1 MQRIT
6 IEIDDEGRASVTA
19 EMDGAEPQMMDFE
32 TAAEALEAVEDMLAP
47 EPVEMEPEM
56 AADMGAEMT
65 EPDVESMWNEEA
77 AKRPK
82 QANLMA

>member
-19 EMDGAEPQMMDFE
+19 EMDGAEPQMMDFD
-32 TAAEALEAVEDMLAP
+32 TAAEALAAVEEMLAP
-47 EPVEMEPEM
+47 EPMESEPEM
-56 AADMGAEMT
+56 AAEMA
-65 EPDVESMWNEEA
+65 EPDMESMWNEEA